1 VPHHLDFGQDG
12 KDYLSRFQS
21 FLFAFSSNYFCWF
34 QLKYG

>member
-21 FLFAFSSNYFCWF
+21 FLFAFPSNYF
-34 QLKYG
+34 